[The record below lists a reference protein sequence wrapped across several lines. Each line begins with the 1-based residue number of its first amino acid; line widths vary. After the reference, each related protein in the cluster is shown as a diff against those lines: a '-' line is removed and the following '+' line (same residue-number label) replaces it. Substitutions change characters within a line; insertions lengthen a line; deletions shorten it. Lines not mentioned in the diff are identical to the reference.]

1 MKQVNIRIP
10 FRILTL
16 VMGLFLSL
24 GAYAQITVNGLV
36 QDATG
41 EPVIGATVRVVG
53 TQIGTATDFDGL
65 FTLEGVPQGAKL
77 LISSVGY
84 EDQEVTAAG
93 NVVVTLAEST
103 QMLENLVVIGYGVV
117 KKNDLTGSV
126 TALKPDAKN
135 KGVVV
140 SAQDMLGGKVAG
152 VSVTSNSGEPGGGAT
167 IRIRGGSSLN
177 ASNNPLVV
185 IDGIAMDN
193 NGVSGISNP
202 LSLVNPQ
209 DIESFNV
216 LKDASATAIYGSRG
230 SNGVIIITTKKGRR
244 GQTPQVSYNGSVTWS
259 MKKKTIDVMSGDEY
273 RDFVAKIFEGNTRA
287 GNVMGYAWRNAIDA
301 DGKAQRVDM
310 INTVNN
316 GKLTRYGVSDIALPA
331 GWSWV
336 EGEGNSGI
344 VNPLL
349 GDANTDWQNEIYRT
363 ALSHDHNLTVAGSVG
378 QILPYR
384 LSAGYTD
391 QQGILKTSDFKRY
404 TVALNLN
411 PSLFDDHLTL
421 NLNGKLAWTK
431 SRWADGGAVGNAVR
445 MDPTQPIYGNRDA
458 NGDGINDYAG
468 VGGYFEWLQVNNAD
482 PAWPYTKNT
491 NAPYNPVAMLD
502 NHDNSG
508 KTHSFIGSADID
520 YKIHGFEDL
529 RLHLTLGGDFTGGNG
544 HNISTNVSNTSNY
557 WGNTSWYTQS
567 KENLQLSTY
576 AQYYKDFN
584 DKHHFDIM
592 AGYEW
597 QHNWRKEYNES
608 WGTYPT
614 NSALVFTATDAENGA
629 LIVTPGQWI
638 PSARYNIDQSKAGA
652 IRAEGV
658 YRQNNGLGYRTENYL
673 VSFFGRMNYSYD
685 SRYLLTFTMR
695 YDGSSRFKK
704 HWALFPSAAFAWK
717 LNEEAALKDGPFS
730 DLKLRLGWGKTGQQ
744 EGIGDYNYFATY
756 VMSNGSMGAFYD
768 VSGDGSKARPNV
780 YNPELTWET
789 TTTTNVGLDWGV
801 MNQRLSGSID
811 WYYRKTTDLL
821 NWATFSAMTN
831 FRNAFYKNIGSLRNT
846 GIEFSLNWK
855 AISTTDLLWTIDYNL
870 TYNSNKITE
879 LISDDPDYIVTTGS
893 IGING
898 TAQAHAVGHPA
909 SSFYVYQQVYDQ
921 DGKPIESQVVD
932 RNADGVISDA
942 DKYFY
947 KSPAAPV
954 TMGLSSRLDWKN
966 WDFGFNLRASIGNYM
981 FNNVMQGYHNTSTA
995 SVFEEVSGFY
1005 LNNRPKASVDLGWK
1019 TYDNY
1024 AIFSDYWVQNASFL
1038 KCDNITLGYSF
1049 NGLLKHGSY
1058 NGIGGRIYGTVSNVF
1073 CITKYDGIDPEVFG
1087 GIGGDIFPR
1096 PISYILGLS
1105 LTF

>member
-16 VMGLFLSL
+16 MMGLFLSL
-24 GAYAQITVNGLV
+24 GAYAQITVNGV
-36 QDATG
+36 VKDATG
-41 EPVIGATVRVVG
+41 EPVIGATIRVVG
-53 TQIGTATDFDGL
+53 TQMGTATDFDGL

-77 LISSVGY
+77 QISSVGY
-84 EDQEVTAAG
+84 DTHEVTASSDM
-93 NVVVTLAEST
+93 VITLAEST

-152 VSVTSNSGEPGGGAT
+152 VSVTSNSGEPGGGAN

-177 ASNNPLVV
+177 ASNNPLIV

-193 NGVSGISNP
+193 NGVSGLSNP

-244 GQTPQVSYNGSVTWS
+244 GQRPAVSYNGNVTWS
-259 MKKKTIDVMSGDEY
+259 MKKKTIDVMNGDEY
-273 RDFVAKIFEGNTRA
+273 RDFVKKIFAGNTREE
-287 GNVMGYAWRNAIDA
+287 NA
-301 DGKAQRVDM
+301 
-310 INTVNN
+310 
-316 GKLTRYGVSDIALPA
+316 LL
-331 GWSWV
+331 
-336 EGEGNSGI
+336 
-344 VNPLL
+344 LL
-349 GDANTDWQNEIYRT
+349 GNANTNWQNEIYRT
-363 ALSHDHNLTVAGSVG
+363 ALSHDHNLTVSGSLG
-378 QILPYR
+378 EILPYR

-411 PSLFDDHLTL
+411 PSLFNDHLTI
-421 NLNGKLAWTK
+421 NLSGKMAWTK
-431 SRWADGGAVGNAVR
+431 SRWADTGAVGNAVR
-445 MDPTQPIYGNRDA
+445 MDPTQPVYA
-458 NGDGINDYAG
+458 SGDMYKG
-468 VGGYFEWLQVNNAD
+468 VGSYFEWLQVNLSD
-482 PAWPYTKNT
+482 PNWPYTKNT

-508 KTHSFIGSADID
+508 KAHSFIGTAEFD

-529 RLHLTLGGDFTGGNG
+529 RLHLTMGGDFTGGNG
-544 HNISTNVSNTSNY
+544 HNISANISNTSNY
-557 WGNTSWYTQS
+557 WGNTSYYTQS

-576 AQYYKDFN
+576 AQYYKDFSE
-584 DKHHFDIM
+584 KHHFDIM
-592 AGYEW
+592 LGYEW

-608 WGTYPT
+608 WGTYPM
-614 NSALVFTATDAENGA
+614 NSGLFFTESDAENGA
-629 LIVTPGQWI
+629 LVVTPGQWI
-638 PSARYNIDQSKAGA
+638 PSAHYNIGDSKAGA

-685 SRYLLTFTMR
+685 NRYLLTFTTR

-704 HWALFPSAAFAWK
+704 HWALFPSVALAWK
-717 LNEEAALKDGPFS
+717 INEEAALKDGPFS

-756 VMSNGSMGAFYD
+756 VMSNGSMGSYYD
-768 VSGDGSKARPNV
+768 VTGDGSKARPNV
-780 YNPELTWET
+780 YNPELKWET

-855 AISTTDLLWTIDYNL
+855 AISTNDLLWTIDYNL
-870 TYNSNKITE
+870 TYNSNKVLE
-879 LISDDPDYIVTTGS
+879 LIGDDPSYFVTTGG

-898 TAQAHAVGHPA
+898 SAQAHVAGYP
-909 SSFYVYQQVYDQ
+909 SNSFYVYQQVYGQ
-921 DGKPIESQVVD
+921 DGKPIENQVVD
-932 RNADGVISDA
+932 RNGDGVISDA
-942 DKYFY
+942 DKYLY
-947 KSPAAPV
+947 KSPWAPV
-954 TMGLSSRLDWKN
+954 IMGLASRLDWKN
-966 WDFGFNLRASIGNYM
+966 WDFGFSLRASIGNYM
-981 FNNVMQGYHNTSTA
+981 FNNVMQGYHNVSPA
-995 SVFEEVSGFY
+995 AVFEEVSGFY
-1005 LNNRPKASVDLGWK
+1005 LNNRPKALVDLGWQ
-1019 TYDNY
+1019 TYDNKS
-1024 AIFSDYWVQNASFL
+1024 IFSDYWVQNASFL

-1049 NGLLKHGSY
+1049 NNLFKHGSY
-1058 NGIGGRIYGTVSNVF
+1058 NGVGGRIYGTVSNVF
-1073 CITKYDGIDPEVFG
+1073 CITKYEGIDPEVFG

-1096 PISYILGLS
+1096 PISFIVGLN
-1105 LTF
+1105 LNF

>member
-10 FRILTL
+10 SRILAL

-24 GAYAQITVNGLV
+24 GAYAQITVNGIV
-36 QDATG
+36 KDATG

-53 TQIGTATDFDGL
+53 TQLGTATDFDGL
-65 FTLEGVPQGAKL
+65 FTLDGVPQGAKL

-84 EDQEVTAAG
+84 EDHEATAASDM
-93 NVVVTLAEST
+93 VITLAEST

-152 VSVTSNSGEPGGGAT
+152 VSVTSNGGEPGGGAS

-177 ASNNPLVV
+177 ASNNPLIV

-202 LSLVNPQ
+202 LSMVNPQ

-244 GQTPQVSYNGSVTWS
+244 GQAPQVSYNGSVTWS
-259 MKKKTIDVMSGDEY
+259 KKKKTIDVMSGDEY
-273 RDFVAKIFEGNTRA
+273 RDFVKEIFAGNTREQ
-287 GNVMGYAWRNAIDA
+287 NA
-301 DGKAQRVDM
+301 
-310 INTVNN
+310 
-316 GKLTRYGVSDIALPA
+316 LS
-331 GWSWV
+331 
-336 EGEGNSGI
+336 
-344 VNPLL
+344 LL
-349 GDANTDWQNEIYRT
+349 GNANTDWQSEIYRT
-363 ALSHDHNLTVAGSVG
+363 AFSHDHNLTVAGSVG
-378 QILPYR
+378 QYLPYR
-384 LSAGYTD
+384 ISVGYTD
-391 QQGILKTSDFKRY
+391 QQGILKTSDYKRY

-411 PSLFDDHLTL
+411 PSLFNDHLTI
-421 NLNGKLAWTK
+421 NLSGKLAWTK
-431 SRWADGGAVGNAVR
+431 SRWADTGAVGNAVR
-445 MDPTQPIYGNRDA
+445 MDPTQPIYSSDEKYN
-458 NGDGINDYAG
+458 G
-468 VGGYFEWLQVNNAD
+468 VGGYFEWLQPNGSD
-482 PAWPYTKNT
+482 SAWPYTKNT

-508 KTHSFIGSADID
+508 KTHSFIGTAEVD
-520 YKIHGFEDL
+520 YKIHSFEDL

-544 HNISTNVSNTSNY
+544 HNISANISNTSNY
-557 WGNTSWYTQS
+557 WGNNSWYTQS
-567 KENLQLSTY
+567 KENLQLSAY

-614 NSALVFTATDAENGA
+614 NSALFFTDADIENGA
-629 LIVTPGQWI
+629 LQVVPGMWI
-638 PSARYNIDQSKAGA
+638 PAANYNVGDSKAGA

-673 VSFFGRMNYSYD
+673 VSFFGRANYSYNN
-685 SRYLLTFTMR
+685 RYLLTFTMR

-704 HWALFPSAAFAWK
+704 HWALFPSAALAWK
-717 LNEEAALKDGPFS
+717 ISEEDFMKDGPFS

-756 VMSNGSMGAFYD
+756 VMSNGSMGSFYD
-768 VSGDGSKARPNV
+768 IADDGSKAKPNV
-780 YNPELTWET
+780 YNPELKWET
-789 TTTTNVGLDWGV
+789 TTTTNIGLDWGV
-801 MNQRLSGSID
+801 MNQRLTGSID

-831 FRNAFYKNIGSLRNT
+831 FKNAFYKNIGSLRNT

-855 AISTTDLLWTIDYNL
+855 AISTNDLLWTIDYNL

-879 LISDDPDYIVTTGS
+879 LISDDPDYFVTTGS

-898 TAQAHAVGHPA
+898 NAQAHVVGHP
-909 SSFYVYQQVYDQ
+909 SNSFYVYQQVYGQ
-921 DGKPIESQVVD
+921 DGKPIEGQVVD
-932 RNADGVISDA
+932 RNGDGVISDA
-942 DKYFY
+942 DKYLY
-947 KSPAAPV
+947 KSPWAPV
-954 TMGLSSRLDWKN
+954 TMGLASRLDWKN
-966 WDFGFNLRASIGNYM
+966 WDFGFSLRASIGNYL
-981 FNNVMQGYHNTSTA
+981 FNNVMQGYHNVSPA
-995 SVFEEVSGFY
+995 AVFEEVGAFY
-1005 LNNRPKASVDLGWK
+1005 LNNRPRKSVEMGWQ
-1019 TYDNY
+1019 TYNNH
-1024 AIFSDYWVQNASFL
+1024 ANFSDYWVQNASFL

-1049 NGLLKHGSY
+1049 SDLFKSGAYHGL
-1058 NGIGGRIYGTVSNVF
+1058 GGRVYGTVSNVF

-1096 PISYILGLS
+1096 PISFILGLS
-1105 LTF
+1105 LNF

>member
-24 GAYAQITVNGLV
+24 GAYAQITVS
-36 QDATG
+36 
-41 EPVIGATVRVVG
+41 
-53 TQIGTATDFDGL
+53 
-65 FTLEGVPQGAKL
+65 VPQGAKL
-77 LISSVGY
+77 QISSIGY
-84 EDQEVTAAG
+84 DTHEVTAASDL
-93 NVVVTLAEST
+93 VITLAEST

-152 VSVTSNSGEPGGGAT
+152 VSVTSNSGEPGGGAN

-177 ASNNPLVV
+177 ASNNPLIV

-193 NGVSGISNP
+193 NGVSGLSNP

-244 GQTPQVSYNGSVTWS
+244 GQRPTVSYNGSVTWS
-259 MKKKTIDVMSGDEY
+259 MKKKTIDVMNGDEY
-273 RDFVAKIFEGNTRA
+273 RSFVKKIFAGNTREE
-287 GNVMGYAWRNAIDA
+287 NA
-301 DGKAQRVDM
+301 
-310 INTVNN
+310 
-316 GKLTRYGVSDIALPA
+316 LS
-331 GWSWV
+331 
-336 EGEGNSGI
+336 
-344 VNPLL
+344 LL
-349 GDANTDWQNEIYRT
+349 GDANTNWQNEIYRT
-363 ALSHDHNLTVAGSVG
+363 ALSHDHNVTVAGSVG
-378 QILPYR
+378 DYLPYR

-411 PSLFDDHLTL
+411 PSFFQDHLTL
-421 NLNGKLAWTK
+421 NLSGKMAWTK
-431 SRWADGGAVGNAVR
+431 SRWADTGAVGNAVR
-445 MDPTQPIYGNRDA
+445 MDPTQPIYSRDPMY
-458 NGDGINDYAG
+458 DG
-468 VGGYFEWLQVNNAD
+468 VGGYFEWLQVNGSD
-482 PAWPYTKNT
+482 SAWPYTKNT

-508 KTHSFIGSADID
+508 KAHSFIGTAEID

-529 RLHLTLGGDFTGGNG
+529 RLHLTMGGDFTGGNG
-544 HNISTNVSNTSNY
+544 HNISANISNTSNY
-557 WGNTSWYTQS
+557 WGNNSYYTQS

-584 DKHHFDIM
+584 DMHHFDIM

-608 WGTYPT
+608 WGTYPM
-614 NSALVFTATDAENGA
+614 NSALTFTPTDAENGA
-629 LIVTPGQWI
+629 LVVTPGQWI
-638 PSARYNIDQSKAGA
+638 PSAHYNIGDSKAGA

-673 VSFFGRMNYSYD
+673 VSFFGRMNYSYAN
-685 SRYLLTFTMR
+685 RYLLTFTTR

-717 LNEEAALKDGPFS
+717 INEEAFMKDGAFS

-756 VMSNGSMGAFYD
+756 VMSNGSAGSFYD

-780 YNPELTWET
+780 YNPELKWET
-789 TTTTNVGLDWGV
+789 TTTTNIGLDWGI

-855 AISTTDLLWTIDYNL
+855 AISTNDLLWTIDYNL
-870 TYNSNKITE
+870 TYNSNKVLE
-879 LISDDPDYIVTTGS
+879 LISDDPSYFVTTGG

-898 TAQAHAVGHPA
+898 SAQAHVAGHP
-909 SSFYVYQQVYDQ
+909 SNSFYVYQQVYGE
-921 DGKPIESQVVD
+921 DGKPIENLVVD
-932 RNADGVISDA
+932 RNGDGVISDA
-942 DKYFY
+942 DKYLY
-947 KSPAAPV
+947 KSPWAPV
-954 TMGLSSRLDWKN
+954 TMGLASRLDWKN
-966 WDFGFNLRASIGNYM
+966 WDFGFSLRASIGNYM
-981 FNNVMQGYHNTSTA
+981 FNNVMQGYHNVSPA
-995 SVFEEVSGFY
+995 AVFEEVSGFY
-1005 LNNRPKASVDLGWK
+1005 LNNRPKALVDLGWQ
-1019 TYDNY
+1019 TYDNKS
-1024 AIFSDYWVQNASFL
+1024 IFSDFWVQNASFL

-1049 NGLLKHGSY
+1049 NNLLKHGNY
-1058 NGIGGRIYGTVSNVF
+1058 NGVGGRIYGTVSNVF
-1073 CITKYDGIDPEVFG
+1073 CITKYEGIDPEVFG

-1096 PISYILGLS
+1096 PISFILGLT
-1105 LTF
+1105 LNF

>member
-24 GAYAQITVNGLV
+24 GAYAQITVNGIV
-36 QDATG
+36 KDATG
-41 EPVIGATVRVVG
+41 EPVIGASVRVVG
-53 TQIGTATDFDGL
+53 TQQGTVTDFDGL

-77 LISSVGY
+77 QISSIGY
-84 EDQEVTAAG
+84 DTQEVTAASDM
-93 NVVVTLAEST
+93 VVTLAEST

-117 KKNDLTGSV
+117 KKTDLTGSV

-140 SAQDMLGGKVAG
+140 SAQDMLGGKIAG
-152 VSVTSNSGEPGGGAT
+152 VNVTSNSGEPGGGAT
-167 IRIRGGSSLN
+167 IRIRGGSSLT
-177 ASNNPLVV
+177 ASNNPLIV

-244 GQTPQVSYNGSVTWS
+244 GQRPSVSYNGNVTWS
-259 MKKKTIDVMSGDEY
+259 MKKKTIDVMDGDQFRE
-273 RDFVAKIFEGNTRA
+273 FAAKIFEGNTR
-287 GNVMGYAWRNAIDA
+287 GDNVLGYAWRDAYDA
-301 DGKAQRVDM
+301 DGKLTPVRLRNSV
-310 INTVNN
+310 VN
-316 GKLTRYGVSDIALPA
+316 GKVVRVAPGDVVLPDGYTWAEGDNHSGVVD
-331 GWSWV
+331 
-336 EGEGNSGI
+336 
-344 VNPLL
+344 PLL

-363 ALSHDHNLTVAGSVG
+363 AFSHDHNLTVAGSVG

-384 LSAGYTD
+384 VSLGFTD

-411 PSLFDDHLTL
+411 PSLLDDHLTL

-431 SRWADGGAVGNAVR
+431 STWADAGAVGNAVR
-445 MDPTQPIYGNRDA
+445 MDPTQPVRS
-458 NGDGINDYAG
+458 NDPKYDG
-468 VGGYFEWLQVNNAD
+468 VGGYFEWLQINNAD

-502 NHDNSG
+502 NHDNTG

-529 RLHLTLGGDFTGGNG
+529 RLHLTLGGDFTGGHG
-544 HNISTNVSNTSNY
+544 HNISTCYSNTANY
-557 WGNTSWYTQS
+557 WGSTSYYTQS

-584 DKHHFDIM
+584 EKHHFDIM

-597 QHNWRKEYNES
+597 SHYWRKEFNES
-608 WGTYPT
+608 WGTYPM
-614 NSALVFTATDAENGA
+614 NSALFFTQTDADNGA
-629 LIVTPGQWI
+629 LVVEPGRWI
-638 PSARYNIDQSKAGA
+638 PGATYKVGDSMAGA
-652 IRAEGV
+652 IRATGV

-673 VSFFGRMNYSYD
+673 ISFFGRMNYSYAN
-685 SRYLLTFTMR
+685 RYLFTFTMR
-695 YDGSSRFKK
+695 EDGSSRFRK
-704 HWALFPSAAFAWK
+704 HWAMFPSAAFAWK
-717 LNEEAALKDGPFS
+717 ISEEAFMKDGAFS

-744 EGIGDYNYFATY
+744 DGIGDYNYFATY
-756 VMSNGSMGAFYD
+756 VMSNGSQGSYYD
-768 VSGDGSKARPNV
+768 IAGNGSKARPSV
-780 YNPELTWET
+780 YNRDLTWET
-789 TTTTNVGLDWGV
+789 TTTTNIGLDWGV
-801 MNQRLSGSID
+801 MNQRLSGTID

-821 NWATFSAMTN
+821 NWAPLPAMTN
-831 FRNAFYKNIGSLRNT
+831 FRNAYYQNIGSMRNT
-846 GIEFSLNWK
+846 GIEFAINWK
-855 AISTTDLLWTIDYNL
+855 AISTNDLLWNIDYNL

-879 LISDDPDYIVTTGS
+879 LINDDPTNIVPTGS
-893 IGING
+893 IGVNG
-898 TAQAHAVGHPA
+898 NAAAHAVGHPMNT
-909 SSFYVYQQVYDQ
+909 FYVYQQVYDQ
-921 DGKPIESQVVD
+921 NGKAIEGQVVD
-932 RNADGVISDA
+932 RNGDGVISDA

-947 KSPAAPV
+947 KSASAPV

-966 WDFGFNLRASIGNYM
+966 WDFGFSLRASIGNYL
-981 FNNVMQGYHNTSTA
+981 FNNVMQGYHNVSGA

-1005 LNNRPKASVDLGWK
+1005 LNNRPVASAEMGWQ
-1019 TYDNY
+1019 TYNNH

-1049 NGLLKHGSY
+1049 NNLFKGGSY
-1058 NGIGGRIYGTVSNVF
+1058 NGIGGRVYATASNVF

-1096 PISYILGLS
+1096 PISFILGLS
-1105 LTF
+1105 LNF

>member
-10 FRILTL
+10 IRILTL

-24 GAYAQITVNGLV
+24 GAYAQITVNGV
-36 QDATG
+36 VKDASG
-41 EPVIGATVRVVG
+41 EPVIGASVRVVG
-53 TQIGTATDFDGL
+53 TQQGTVTDFDGL
-65 FTLEGVPQGAKL
+65 FTLEGVPHGAKL
-77 LISSVGY
+77 QFSSIGY
-84 EDQEVTAAG
+84 DTQEMTAASDM
-93 NVVVTLAEST
+93 VVTMAEST

-193 NGVSGISNP
+193 NGVSGLSNP

-244 GQTPQVSYNGSVTWS
+244 GQSPSVSYNGNVTWS
-259 MKKKTIDVMSGDEY
+259 MKKKTIDVMDGDEY
-273 RDFVAKIFEGNTRA
+273 RSFVKKIFAGNTREE
-287 GNVMGYAWRNAIDA
+287 NALA
-301 DGKAQRVDM
+301 
-310 INTVNN
+310 
-316 GKLTRYGVSDIALPA
+316 
-331 GWSWV
+331 
-336 EGEGNSGI
+336 
-344 VNPLL
+344 LL
-349 GDANTDWQNEIYRT
+349 GNANTDWQNEIYRT
-363 ALSHDHNLTVAGSVG
+363 ALSHDHNITVAGSVG
-378 QILPYR
+378 TYLPYR

-391 QQGILKTSDFKRY
+391 QEGILKTSDFKRY

-411 PSLFDDHLTL
+411 PSFFQDHLTL
-421 NLNGKLAWTK
+421 NLSGKMAWTK
-431 SRWADGGAVGNAVR
+431 SRWADTGAVGNAVR
-445 MDPTQPIYGNRDA
+445 MDPTQPVYSSDSK
-458 NGDGINDYAG
+458 YAG
-468 VGGYFEWLQVNNAD
+468 VGGYFEWMQVNLSD

-508 KTHSFIGSADID
+508 KAHSFIGTAEID

-529 RLHLTLGGDFTGGNG
+529 RLHLTMGGDFTGGNG
-544 HNISTNVSNTSNY
+544 HNISANISNTSNY
-557 WGNTSWYTQS
+557 WGNTSYYTQS

-614 NSALVFTATDAENGA
+614 NSALVFSASDAENGA

-673 VSFFGRMNYSYD
+673 VSFFGRMNYGYD
-685 SRYLLTFTMR
+685 NRYLLTFTMR

-756 VMSNGSMGAFYD
+756 VMSNGSMGSFYD
-768 VSGDGSKARPNV
+768 LLGDGSKAKPNV
-780 YNPELTWET
+780 YNPELKWET
-789 TTTTNVGLDWGV
+789 TTTTNIGLDWGV

-855 AISTTDLLWTIDYNL
+855 AISTNDLLWTIDYNL
-870 TYNSNKITE
+870 TYNSNKVLE
-879 LISDDPDYIVTTGS
+879 LISDDPSYFVTTGG

-898 TAQAHAVGHPA
+898 SAQAHVAGYP
-909 SSFYVYQQVYDQ
+909 SNSFYVYQQVYDQ
-921 DGKPIESQVVD
+921 NGKPIENQVVD
-932 RNADGVISDA
+932 RNGDGVISDA
-942 DKYFY
+942 DKYLY
-947 KSPAAPV
+947 KSPWAPV
-954 TMGLSSRLDWKN
+954 TMGLASRLDWKN
-966 WDFGFNLRASIGNYM
+966 WDFGFSLRASIGNYM
-981 FNNVMQGYHNTSTA
+981 FNNVMQGYHNVSPA
-995 SVFEEVSGFY
+995 AVFEEVSGFY
-1005 LNNRPKASVDLGWK
+1005 LNNRPKALVDLGWQ
-1019 TYDNY
+1019 TYDNKS
-1024 AIFSDYWVQNASFL
+1024 IFSDYWVQNASFL

-1049 NGLLKHGSY
+1049 NSLFKHGSY
-1058 NGIGGRIYGTVSNVF
+1058 HGVGGRIYGTVSNVF

-1096 PISYILGLS
+1096 PISFILGLN
-1105 LTF
+1105 LNF

>member
-24 GAYAQITVNGLV
+24 GAYAQITVNGIV
-36 QDATG
+36 KDATG
-41 EPVIGATVRVVG
+41 EPVIGASVRVVG
-53 TQIGTATDFDGL
+53 TQQGTVTDFDGL
-65 FTLEGVPQGAKL
+65 FTLDGVPQGAKL
-77 LISSVGY
+77 LITSIGY
-84 EDQEVTAAG
+84 EDHEVTAASDM
-93 NVVVTLAEST
+93 VVTLAEST

-126 TALKPDAKN
+126 AALKPDSKN

-140 SAQDMLGGKVAG
+140 SAQDMLGGKIAG
-152 VSVTSNSGEPGGGAT
+152 VSVTSNGGEPGGGAN

-177 ASNNPLVV
+177 ASNNPLIV

-193 NGVSGISNP
+193 NGVSGLSNP

-244 GQTPQVSYNGSVTWS
+244 GQSPSVAYNGSVTWS
-259 MKKKTIDVMSGDEY
+259 MKKKTIDVMNGDEY
-273 RDFVAKIFEGNTRA
+273 RDFVKKIFAGNTREE
-287 GNVMGYAWRNAIDA
+287 NA
-301 DGKAQRVDM
+301 
-310 INTVNN
+310 
-316 GKLTRYGVSDIALPA
+316 LS
-331 GWSWV
+331 
-336 EGEGNSGI
+336 
-344 VNPLL
+344 LL
-349 GDANTDWQNEIYRT
+349 GNANTDWQNEIYRT
-363 ALSHDHNLTVAGSVG
+363 AFSHDHNLTVSGSLG
-378 QILPYR
+378 QFLPYR
-384 LSAGYTD
+384 VSAGYTD
-391 QQGILKTSDFKRY
+391 QEGILKTSDFKRY

-411 PSLFDDHLTL
+411 PSFFEDHLTL
-421 NLNGKLAWTK
+421 NLSGKLAWTK
-431 SRWADGGAVGNAVR
+431 SRWADTGAVGNAVR
-445 MDPTQPIYGNRDA
+445 MDPTQPIRS
-458 NGDGINDYAG
+458 NDPMYAG
-468 VGGYFEWLQVNNAD
+468 VGGYFEWLQVNGSD

-508 KTHSFIGSADID
+508 KAHSFIGTAEFD

-529 RLHLTLGGDFTGGNG
+529 RLHLTMGGDFTGGNG
-544 HNISTNVSNTSNY
+544 HNISANISNTSNY
-557 WGNTSWYTQS
+557 WGNTSYYTQS

-584 DKHHFDIM
+584 DMHHFDIM

-608 WGTYPT
+608 WGTYPS
-614 NSALVFTATDAENGA
+614 NSGLFFTPADAENGA
-629 LIVTPGQWI
+629 LKVVPGIWI
-638 PSARYNIDQSKAGA
+638 PAATYNVGDSKAGA

-673 VSFFGRMNYSYD
+673 VSFFGRMNYSYAN
-685 SRYLLTFTMR
+685 RYLLTFTMR

-704 HWALFPSAAFAWK
+704 HWALFPSAALAWK
-717 LNEEAALKDGPFS
+717 INEEDFMKDGPFS

-756 VMSNGSMGAFYD
+756 VMSNGSMGSFYD

-789 TTTTNVGLDWGV
+789 TTTTNIGLDWGV

-846 GIEFSLNWK
+846 GIEMSLNWK

-870 TYNSNKITE
+870 TYNSNKVLE
-879 LISDDPDYIVTTGS
+879 LISDDPDYFVTTGS

-898 TAQAHAVGHPA
+898 SAQAHVAGYP
-909 SSFYVYQQVYDQ
+909 SNSFYVYQQVYDQ
-921 DGKPIESQVVD
+921 AGKPIEGQVVD
-932 RNADGVISDA
+932 RNGDGVISDA
-942 DKYFY
+942 DKYLY
-947 KSPAAPV
+947 KSPWAPV
-954 TMGLSSRLDWKN
+954 TMGLGSRLDWKN
-966 WDFGFNLRASIGNYM
+966 WDFGFNLRASIGNYL
-981 FNNVMQGYHNTSTA
+981 FNNVMQGYHNVSPA
-995 SVFEEVSGFY
+995 AVFEEVSGFY
-1005 LNNRPKASVDLGWK
+1005 LNNRPKASVEMGWQ
-1019 TYDNY
+1019 TYNNH

-1049 NGLLKHGSY
+1049 NNLFKHGSY
-1058 NGIGGRIYGTVSNVF
+1058 HGVGGRIYGTVSNVF

-1096 PISYILGLS
+1096 PISFIVGLS
-1105 LTF
+1105 LNF

>member
-10 FRILTL
+10 IRILTL

-24 GAYAQITVNGLV
+24 GAYAQITVNGIV
-36 QDATG
+36 KDATG
-41 EPVIGATVRVVG
+41 EPVIGASVRVVG
-53 TQIGTATDFDGL
+53 TQQGTVTDFDGL
-65 FTLEGVPQGAKL
+65 FTLEGVAQGSKL

-84 EDQEVTAAG
+84 EDHEVTAASDL
-93 NVVVTLAEST
+93 VITMAEST

-126 TALKPDAKN
+126 AALKPDAKN

-140 SAQDMLGGKVAG
+140 SAQDMLGGKIAG
-152 VSVTSNSGEPGGGAT
+152 VSVTSGDGSPGGGAT

-177 ASNNPLVV
+177 ASNNPLIV

-193 NGVSGISNP
+193 NGVSGLSNP

-244 GQTPQVSYNGSVTWS
+244 GQSPQVAYNGSVTWS
-259 MKKKTIDVMSGDEY
+259 MKKKTIDVMDGDEY
-273 RDFVAKIFEGNTRA
+273 RAFVKDIFAGDSREKRA
-287 GNVMGYAWRNAIDA
+287 
-301 DGKAQRVDM
+301 
-310 INTVNN
+310 
-316 GKLTRYGVSDIALPA
+316 LS
-331 GWSWV
+331 
-336 EGEGNSGI
+336 
-344 VNPLL
+344 LL

-363 ALSHDHNLTVAGSVG
+363 ALSHDHNVTLAGSVSD
-378 QILPYR
+378 ILPYR
-384 LSAGYTD
+384 LSVGYTD

-411 PSLFDDHLTL
+411 PSLLNDHLTL
-421 NLNGKLAWTK
+421 NLSGKLAWTK
-431 SRWADGGAVGNAVR
+431 SRWADTGAVGNAVR
-445 MDPTQPIYGNRDA
+445 MDPTQPIYGYRDE
-458 NGDGINDYAG
+458 NGDGINDYAS
-468 VGGYFEWLQVNNAD
+468 VGGYFEWMQANKAD
-482 PAWPYTKNT
+482 PAWPYTKNS

-508 KTHSFIGSADID
+508 KARSFIGTAEVD

-529 RLHLTLGGDFTGGNG
+529 RLHLTLGGDFTGGHG
-544 HNISTNVSNTSNY
+544 HNISANISNTSNY
-557 WGNTSWYTQS
+557 YGNNSFYKQS

-576 AQYYKDFN
+576 AQYFKDFN

-614 NSALVFTATDAENGA
+614 SSSLFFTADDAKNDGA
-629 LIVTPGQWI
+629 LSGVPGQWI
-638 PSARYNIDQSKAGA
+638 PSYNYAIGDSKAGA
-652 IRAEGV
+652 IYGNGI
-658 YRQNNGLGYRTENYL
+658 YRQNNGMGYRTENYL
-673 VSFFGRMNYSYD
+673 VSFFGRTNYTYAN
-685 SRYLLTFTMR
+685 RYLMTFTLR

-704 HWALFPSAAFAWK
+704 HWALFPSAALAWK
-717 LNEEAALKDGPFS
+717 INEEDFMKGGPFS

-744 EGIGDYNYFATY
+744 EGIGDYNYFNNY
-756 VMSNGSMGAFYD
+756 VISNGSVGSFYD
-768 VSGDGSKARPNV
+768 LLGDGSKAKPNV
-780 YNPELTWET
+780 YNPELKWET
-789 TTTTNVGLDWGV
+789 TTTTNIGIDWGI

-846 GIEFSLNWK
+846 GIEFALNWK
-855 AISTTDLLWTIDYNL
+855 AISTNDLLWTIDYNL

-879 LISDDPDYIVTTGS
+879 LINDDPDYIVKTGS

-898 TAQAHAVGHPA
+898 TAQAHAVGYPA

-932 RNADGVISDA
+932 RNGDGVISDA
-942 DKYFY
+942 DKYLY
-947 KSPAAPV
+947 KSPWAPV
-954 TMGLSSRLDWKN
+954 TMGLGSRLDWKN

-981 FNNVMQGYHNTSTA
+981 FNNVMQGYHNTSNA

-1019 TYDNY
+1019 TYDNF

-1049 NGLLKHGSY
+1049 NNLLKHGSY
-1058 NGIGGRIYGTVSNVF
+1058 HGVGGRIYGTVSNVF

-1105 LTF
+1105 LSF

>member
-10 FRILTL
+10 IRILTL

-24 GAYAQITVNGLV
+24 GAYAQITVNGIV
-36 QDATG
+36 KDATG
-41 EPVIGATVRVVG
+41 EPVIGASVRVVG
-53 TQIGTATDFDGL
+53 TQQGTVTDFDGL

-77 LISSVGY
+77 LITSIGY
-84 EDQEVTAAG
+84 DDHEVTAG
-93 NVVVTLAEST
+93 TDLVITLAEST

-126 TALKPDAKN
+126 AALKPDAKN

-167 IRIRGGSSLN
+167 IRVRGGSSLN
-177 ASNNPLVV
+177 ASNNPLIV

-193 NGVSGISNP
+193 NGVSGLSNP

-244 GQTPQVSYNGSVTWS
+244 GQRPSVSYNGSVTWS
-259 MKKKTIDVMSGDEY
+259 KKKKTIDVMSGDEY
-273 RDFVAKIFEGNTRA
+273 RDFVKKIFAGNTREE
-287 GNVMGYAWRNAIDA
+287 NA
-301 DGKAQRVDM
+301 
-310 INTVNN
+310 
-316 GKLTRYGVSDIALPA
+316 LS
-331 GWSWV
+331 
-336 EGEGNSGI
+336 
-344 VNPLL
+344 LL
-349 GDANTDWQNEIYRT
+349 GTANTDWQEEIYRT
-363 ALSHDHNLTVAGSVG
+363 AFSHDHNLTVAGSVG
-378 QILPYR
+378 QYLPYR
-384 LSAGYTD
+384 VSAGYTD
-391 QQGILKTSDFKRY
+391 QEGILKTSDFKRY

-411 PSLFDDHLTL
+411 PSLFDDHLTF

-431 SRWADGGAVGNAVR
+431 SRWADTGAVGNAVR
-445 MDPTQPIYGNRDA
+445 MDPTQPVYSRDPMY
-458 NGDGINDYAG
+458 DG
-468 VGGYFEWLQVNNAD
+468 VGGYFEWMQVNNAD

-491 NAPYNPVAMLD
+491 NAPYNPVAMLN

-520 YKIHGFEDL
+520 YKVHGFEDL

-544 HNISTNVSNTSNY
+544 HNISANISNTSNY
-557 WGNTSWYTQS
+557 WGNNSYYTQS

-592 AGYEW
+592 LGYEW

-608 WGTYPT
+608 WGTYPST
-614 NSALVFTATDAENGA
+614 SGLVFTEIDAENGA
-629 LIVTPGQWI
+629 LVVTPGQWI
-638 PSARYNIDQSKAGA
+638 PSAHYNIGDSKAGA

-685 SRYLLTFTMR
+685 NRYLLTFTTR

-704 HWALFPSAAFAWK
+704 HWALFPSVALAWK

-756 VMSNGSMGAFYD
+756 VMSNGSMGSYYD
-768 VSGDGSKARPNV
+768 VAGDGSKAKPNV
-780 YNPELTWET
+780 YNPELKWET
-789 TTTTNVGLDWGV
+789 TTTTNIGLDWGI

-846 GIEFSLNWK
+846 GIEFALNWK
-855 AISTTDLLWTIDYNL
+855 AISTNDLLWTIDYNL
-870 TYNSNKITE
+870 TYNSNKVLE
-879 LISDDPDYIVTTGS
+879 LISDDPSYFVTTGG

-898 TAQAHAVGHPA
+898 SAQAHVAGYP
-909 SSFYVYQQVYDQ
+909 SNSFYVYQQVYDKA
-921 DGKPIESQVVD
+921 GKPIEGQVVD
-932 RNADGVISDA
+932 RNGDGVISDA
-942 DKYFY
+942 DKYLY
-947 KSPAAPV
+947 KSPWAPV
-954 TMGLSSRLDWKN
+954 TMGLASRLDWKN
-966 WDFGFNLRASIGNYM
+966 WDFGFSLRASIGNYM
-981 FNNVMQGYHNTSTA
+981 FNNVMQGYHNVSPA
-995 SVFEEVSGFY
+995 AVFEEVSGFY
-1005 LNNRPKASVDLGWK
+1005 LNNRPKASVEMGWQ
-1019 TYDNY
+1019 TYNNH

-1049 NGLLKHGSY
+1049 NNLFKHGSY
-1058 NGIGGRIYGTVSNVF
+1058 HGVGGRIYGSVSNVF

-1096 PISYILGLS
+1096 PISFIAGLT
-1105 LTF
+1105 LNF

>member
-10 FRILTL
+10 IRILTL

-24 GAYAQITVNGLV
+24 GAYAQITVNGV
-36 QDATG
+36 VKDATG

-53 TQIGTATDFDGL
+53 TQMGTATDFDGL
-65 FTLEGVPQGAKL
+65 FTLDGVPQGAKL

-84 EDQEVTAAG
+84 EDHEVTASSDM
-93 NVVVTLAEST
+93 VITLAEST

-193 NGVSGISNP
+193 NGISGVANP

-244 GQTPQVSYNGSVTWS
+244 GQRPSVSYNGSVTWS
-259 MKKKTIDVMSGDEY
+259 MKKKTIDVMNGDEY
-273 RDFVAKIFEGNTRA
+273 RSFVKKIFAGNTREE
-287 GNVMGYAWRNAIDA
+287 NA
-301 DGKAQRVDM
+301 
-310 INTVNN
+310 
-316 GKLTRYGVSDIALPA
+316 LS
-331 GWSWV
+331 
-336 EGEGNSGI
+336 
-344 VNPLL
+344 LL
-349 GDANTDWQNEIYRT
+349 GNANTDWQEEIYRT
-363 ALSHDHNLTVAGSVG
+363 ALSHDHNLTVAGSLG
-378 QILPYR
+378 DYLPYR
-384 LSAGYTD
+384 VSAGFTD

-411 PSLFDDHLTL
+411 PSFFQDHLTL

-431 SRWADGGAVGNAVR
+431 SRFADTGAVGNAVR
-445 MDPTQPIYGNRDA
+445 MDPTQPITSSDSKYV
-458 NGDGINDYAG
+458 G
-468 VGGYFEWLQVNNAD
+468 VGGYFEWMQVNNAD
-482 PAWPYTKNT
+482 PAWPWTKNT

-529 RLHLTLGGDFTGGNG
+529 RLHLTMGGDFSGGNG
-544 HNISTNVSNTSNY
+544 HNISANISNTSNY
-557 WGNTSWYTQS
+557 WGNTSYYTQT

-592 AGYEW
+592 LGYEW

-614 NSALVFTATDAENGA
+614 NSGLFFTPTDAENGA

-638 PSARYNIDQSKAGA
+638 PSARYNIDDSKAGA

-673 VSFFGRMNYSYD
+673 VSFFGRANYSYD
-685 SRYLLTFTMR
+685 NRYLLTFTMR

-768 VSGDGSKARPNV
+768 ITGDGSKARPNV
-780 YNPELTWET
+780 YNPELKWET
-789 TTTTNVGLDWGV
+789 TTTTNIGLDWGV

-846 GIEFSLNWK
+846 GIEMSINWK
-855 AISTTDLLWTIDYNL
+855 AISTTDLLWTLDYNL
-870 TYNSNKITE
+870 TYNSNKILE
-879 LISDDPDYIVTTGS
+879 LISDDPDYFVTTGG

-898 TAQAHAVGHPA
+898 SAQAHVAGYP
-909 SSFYVYQQVYDQ
+909 SNSFYVYQQVYDQ
-921 DGKPIESQVVD
+921 NGKPIENQVVD
-932 RNADGVISDA
+932 RNGDGVISDA
-942 DKYFY
+942 DKYLY
-947 KSPAAPV
+947 KSPWAPV
-954 TMGLSSRLDWKN
+954 TMGLASRLDWKN
-966 WDFGFNLRASIGNYM
+966 WDFGFSLRASIGNYM
-981 FNNVMQGYHNTSTA
+981 FNNVMQGYHNVSPA
-995 SVFEEVSGFY
+995 AVFEEVSGFY
-1005 LNNRPKASVDLGWK
+1005 LNNRPKALVDLGWQ
-1019 TYDNY
+1019 TYDNKS
-1024 AIFSDYWVQNASFL
+1024 IFTDYWVQNASFL

-1049 NGLLKHGSY
+1049 NNLLKHGNY
-1058 NGIGGRIYGTVSNVF
+1058 NGVGGRIYGTVSNVF

-1096 PISYILGLS
+1096 PISFILGLN
-1105 LTF
+1105 LNF

>member
-10 FRILTL
+10 SRILTL

-24 GAYAQITVNGLV
+24 GAYAQITVNGIV
-36 QDATG
+36 KDATG

-53 TQIGTATDFDGL
+53 TQLGTATDFDGL

-84 EDQEVTAAG
+84 EDHEATAASEM
-93 NVVVTLAEST
+93 VITLAEST

-193 NGVSGISNP
+193 NGVSGLSNP

-244 GQTPQVSYNGSVTWS
+244 GQSPSVSYNGSVTWS
-259 MKKKTIDVMSGDEY
+259 MKKKTIDVMDGDEY
-273 RDFVAKIFEGNTRA
+273 RAFVKKIFAGSTREE
-287 GNVMGYAWRNAIDA
+287 NA
-301 DGKAQRVDM
+301 
-310 INTVNN
+310 
-316 GKLTRYGVSDIALPA
+316 LS
-331 GWSWV
+331 
-336 EGEGNSGI
+336 
-344 VNPLL
+344 LL
-349 GDANTDWQNEIYRT
+349 GNANTDWQNEIYRT
-363 ALSHDHNLTVAGSVG
+363 ALSHDHNLTVAGSLG
-378 QILPYR
+378 TLLPYR
-384 LSAGYTD
+384 LSLGYTD
-391 QQGILKTSDFKRY
+391 QEGILKTSDFKRY

-411 PSLFDDHLTL
+411 PSFFEDHLTM

-431 SRWADGGAVGNAVR
+431 SRWADTGAVGNAVR
-445 MDPTQPIYGNRDA
+445 MDPTQPIYS
-458 NGDGINDYAG
+458 NDPMYAG
-468 VGGYFEWLQVNNAD
+468 VGGYFEWMQPNGAD

-502 NHDNSG
+502 NHDNTG

-544 HNISTNVSNTSNY
+544 HNISANISNTSNY
-557 WGNTSWYTQS
+557 WGNTSYYTQS

-614 NSALVFTATDAENGA
+614 NSGLFFTEADAENGA
-629 LIVTPGQWI
+629 LIVTPGEWI
-638 PSARYNIDQSKAGA
+638 PAARYNIGDSKAGA

-673 VSFFGRMNYSYD
+673 VSFFGRMNYSYAN
-685 SRYLLTFTMR
+685 RYLLTFTTR

-704 HWALFPSAAFAWK
+704 HWALFPSAALAWK
-717 LNEEAALKDGPFS
+717 ISEEDFMKDGAFS

-756 VMSNGSMGAFYD
+756 VMSNGSMGSYYD
-768 VSGDGSKARPNV
+768 VSGDGSKAKPNV
-780 YNPELTWET
+780 YNPELKWET
-789 TTTTNVGLDWGV
+789 TTTTNIGLDWGI

-879 LISDDPDYIVTTGS
+879 LISDDPDYFVTTGS

-898 TAQAHAVGHPA
+898 TAQAHVVGHP
-909 SSFYVYQQVYDQ
+909 SNSFYVYQQVYDQ
-921 DGKPIESQVVD
+921 AGNPIEGQVVD

-942 DKYFY
+942 DKYLY
-947 KSPAAPV
+947 KSPWAPV
-954 TMGLSSRLDWKN
+954 TMGLASRLDWKN
-966 WDFGFNLRASIGNYM
+966 WDFGFSLRASIGNYL
-981 FNNVMQGYHNTSTA
+981 FNNVMQGYHNVSPA
-995 SVFEEVSGFY
+995 AVFEEVGAFY
-1005 LNNRPKASVDLGWK
+1005 LNNRPKASAEMGWQ
-1019 TYDNY
+1019 TYNNH

-1049 NGLLKHGSY
+1049 AGLFKHGNY
-1058 NGIGGRIYGTVSNVF
+1058 NGVGGRIYGTVSNVF
-1073 CITKYDGIDPEVFG
+1073 CITKYDGLDPEVFG

-1096 PISYILGLS
+1096 PISFIVGLN
-1105 LTF
+1105 LNF

>member
-16 VMGLFLSL
+16 MMGLFLSL
-24 GAYAQITVNGLV
+24 GAYAQITVNGV
-36 QDATG
+36 VKDATG
-41 EPVIGATVRVVG
+41 EPVIGATIRVVG
-53 TQIGTATDFDGL
+53 TQMGTATDFDGL

-77 LISSVGY
+77 QISSVGY
-84 EDQEVTAAG
+84 DTHEVTASSDM
-93 NVVVTLAEST
+93 VITLAEST

-152 VSVTSNSGEPGGGAT
+152 VSVTSNSGEPGGGAN

-177 ASNNPLVV
+177 ASNNPLIV

-193 NGVSGISNP
+193 NGVSGLSNP

-244 GQTPQVSYNGSVTWS
+244 GQRPAVSYNGNVTWS
-259 MKKKTIDVMSGDEY
+259 MKKKTIDVMNGDEY
-273 RDFVAKIFEGNTRA
+273 RDFVKKIFAGNTREE
-287 GNVMGYAWRNAIDA
+287 NA
-301 DGKAQRVDM
+301 
-310 INTVNN
+310 
-316 GKLTRYGVSDIALPA
+316 LL
-331 GWSWV
+331 
-336 EGEGNSGI
+336 
-344 VNPLL
+344 LL
-349 GDANTDWQNEIYRT
+349 GNANTNWQNEIYRT
-363 ALSHDHNLTVAGSVG
+363 ALSHDHNLTVSGSIG
-378 QILPYR
+378 EILPYR

-411 PSLFDDHLTL
+411 PSLFNDHLTI
-421 NLNGKLAWTK
+421 NLSGKMAWTK
-431 SRWADGGAVGNAVR
+431 SRWADTGAVGNAVR
-445 MDPTQPIYGNRDA
+445 MDPTQPVYA
-458 NGDGINDYAG
+458 SGDMYKG
-468 VGGYFEWLQVNNAD
+468 VGSYFEWLQVNLSD
-482 PAWPYTKNT
+482 PNWPYTKNT

-508 KTHSFIGSADID
+508 KAHSFIGTAEFD
-520 YKIHGFEDL
+520 YNIHGFEDL
-529 RLHLTLGGDFTGGNG
+529 RLHLTMGGDFTGGNG
-544 HNISTNVSNTSNY
+544 HNISANISNTSNY
-557 WGNTSWYTQS
+557 WGNTSYYTQS

-576 AQYYKDFN
+576 AQYYKDFSE
-584 DKHHFDIM
+584 KHHFDIM
-592 AGYEW
+592 LGYEW

-608 WGTYPT
+608 WGTYPM
-614 NSALVFTATDAENGA
+614 NSGLFFTESDAENGA
-629 LIVTPGQWI
+629 LVVTPGQWI
-638 PSARYNIDQSKAGA
+638 PSAHYNIGDSKAGA

-685 SRYLLTFTMR
+685 NRYLLTFTTR

-704 HWALFPSAAFAWK
+704 HWALFPSVALAWK
-717 LNEEAALKDGPFS
+717 INEEAALKDGPFS

-756 VMSNGSMGAFYD
+756 VMSNGSMGSYYD
-768 VSGDGSKARPNV
+768 VTGDGSKARPNV
-780 YNPELTWET
+780 YNPELKWET

-855 AISTTDLLWTIDYNL
+855 AISTNDLLWTIDYNL
-870 TYNSNKITE
+870 TYNSNKVLE
-879 LISDDPDYIVTTGS
+879 LIGDDPSYFVTTGG

-898 TAQAHAVGHPA
+898 SAQAHVAGYP
-909 SSFYVYQQVYDQ
+909 SNSFYVYQQVYGQ
-921 DGKPIESQVVD
+921 DGKPIENQVVD
-932 RNADGVISDA
+932 RNGDGVISDA
-942 DKYFY
+942 DKYLY
-947 KSPAAPV
+947 KSPWAPV
-954 TMGLSSRLDWKN
+954 IMGLASRLDWKN
-966 WDFGFNLRASIGNYM
+966 WDFGFSLRASIGNYM
-981 FNNVMQGYHNTSTA
+981 FNNVMQGYHNVSPA
-995 SVFEEVSGFY
+995 AVFEEVSGFY
-1005 LNNRPKASVDLGWK
+1005 LNNRPKALVDLGWQ
-1019 TYDNY
+1019 TYDNKS
-1024 AIFSDYWVQNASFL
+1024 IFSDYWVQNASFL

-1049 NGLLKHGSY
+1049 NNLFKHGSY
-1058 NGIGGRIYGTVSNVF
+1058 NGVGGRIYGTVSNVF
-1073 CITKYDGIDPEVFG
+1073 CITKYEGIDPEVFG

-1096 PISYILGLS
+1096 PISFIVGLN
-1105 LTF
+1105 LNF

>member
-1 MKQVNIRIP
+1 
-10 FRILTL
+10 
-16 VMGLFLSL
+16 MGLFLSL
-24 GAYAQITVNGLV
+24 GAYAQITVNGIV
-36 QDATG
+36 KDATG
-41 EPVIGATVRVVG
+41 EPVIGASVRVVG
-53 TQIGTATDFDGL
+53 TQQGTVTDFDGL
-65 FTLEGVPQGAKL
+65 FTLDGVPQGAKL
-77 LISSVGY
+77 LITSIGY
-84 EDQEVTAAG
+84 EDHEVTAASDL
-93 NVVVTLAEST
+93 VITLAEST
-103 QMLENLVVIGYGVV
+103 QMLQNLVVIGYGVV

-193 NGVSGISNP
+193 NGVSGLSNP

-244 GQTPQVSYNGSVTWS
+244 GQAPQVNYNGSVTWS
-259 MKKKTIDVMSGDEY
+259 MKKKTIDVMNGDEY
-273 RDFVAKIFEGNTRA
+273 RAFVKEIFKGDTREE
-287 GNVMGYAWRNAIDA
+287 NA
-301 DGKAQRVDM
+301 
-310 INTVNN
+310 
-316 GKLTRYGVSDIALPA
+316 LS
-331 GWSWV
+331 
-336 EGEGNSGI
+336 
-344 VNPLL
+344 LL
-349 GDANTDWQNEIYRT
+349 GNADTDWQNEIYRT
-363 ALSHDHNLTVAGSVG
+363 ALSHDHNLTVAGSIG
-378 QILPYR
+378 SILPYR
-384 LSAGYTD
+384 VSAGFTD
-391 QQGILKTSDFKRY
+391 QEGILKTSDFKRY

-411 PSLFDDHLTL
+411 PSFFEDHLTM

-431 SRWADGGAVGNAVR
+431 SRWADTGAVGNAVR
-445 MDPTQPIYGNRDA
+445 MDPTQPVYSSDA
-458 NGDGINDYAG
+458 KYAG
-468 VGGYFEWLQVNNAD
+468 VGGYFEWVQVNNAD

-544 HNISTNVSNTSNY
+544 HNISANISNTSNY
-557 WGNTSWYTQS
+557 WGNTSYYTQS

-584 DKHHFDIM
+584 DMHHFDIM

-614 NSALVFTATDAENGA
+614 NSALVFTPTDAENGA
-629 LIVTPGQWI
+629 LIVTPGMWI
-638 PSARYNIDQSKAGA
+638 PAARYNIDASKAGA

-673 VSFFGRMNYSYD
+673 VSFFGRMNYSYAD
-685 SRYLLTFTMR
+685 RYLFTFTTR

-717 LNEEAALKDGPFS
+717 INEEDFMKDGAFS

-756 VMSNGSMGAFYD
+756 VMSNGSMGSFYD
-768 VSGDGSKARPNV
+768 ITGDGSKARPNV
-780 YNPELTWET
+780 YNPELKWET
-789 TTTTNVGLDWGV
+789 TTTTNVGLDWGI

-879 LISDDPDYIVTTGS
+879 LISDDPDYFVTTGS

-898 TAQAHAVGHPA
+898 TAQAHVVGHP
-909 SSFYVYQQVYDQ
+909 SHSFYVYQQVYDQ
-921 DGKPIESQVVD
+921 NGKPIENQVVD
-932 RNADGVISDA
+932 RNGDGVISDA
-942 DKYFY
+942 DKYLY
-947 KSPAAPV
+947 KSPWAPV
-954 TMGLSSRLDWKN
+954 TMGLASRLDWKN
-966 WDFGFNLRASIGNYM
+966 WDFGFSLRASIGNYL
-981 FNNVMQGYHNTSTA
+981 FNNVMQGYHNVSNA
-995 SVFEEVSGFY
+995 AVFEEVSGFY
-1005 LNNRPKASVDLGWK
+1005 LNNRPKASVEMGWQ
-1019 TYDNY
+1019 TYDNKS
-1024 AIFSDYWVQNASFL
+1024 IFTDYWVQNASFL

-1049 NGLLKHGSY
+1049 ANLFKTGGYHGLS
-1058 NGIGGRIYGTVSNVF
+1058 GRIYGTVSNVF

-1105 LTF
+1105 LSF

>member
-24 GAYAQITVNGLV
+24 GAYAQITVNGIV
-36 QDATG
+36 KDATG
-41 EPVIGATVRVVG
+41 EPVIGASVRVVG
-53 TQIGTATDFDGL
+53 TSQGTATDFDGL
-65 FTLEGVPQGAKL
+65 FTLDGVPQGAKL

-84 EDQEVTAAG
+84 EDHEVTAASDL
-93 NVVVTLAEST
+93 VITLAEST

-152 VSVTSNSGEPGGGAT
+152 VSVTSNSGEPGGGAN

-177 ASNNPLVV
+177 ASNNPLIV

-193 NGVSGISNP
+193 NGVSGLSNP

-244 GQTPQVSYNGSVTWS
+244 GQRPAVSYNGSVTWS
-259 MKKKTIDVMSGDEY
+259 MKKKTIDVMDGDEY
-273 RDFVAKIFEGNTRA
+273 RAFVKEIFKGNTREE
-287 GNVMGYAWRNAIDA
+287 NA
-301 DGKAQRVDM
+301 
-310 INTVNN
+310 
-316 GKLTRYGVSDIALPA
+316 LS
-331 GWSWV
+331 
-336 EGEGNSGI
+336 
-344 VNPLL
+344 LL
-349 GDANTDWQNEIYRT
+349 GNANTDWQEEIYRT
-363 ALSHDHNLTVAGSVG
+363 ALSHDHNLTVAGSLG
-378 QILPYR
+378 DYLPYR
-384 LSAGYTD
+384 VSAGYTD

-411 PSLFDDHLTL
+411 PSFFEDHLTL
-421 NLNGKLAWTK
+421 NLSGKLAWTK
-431 SRWADGGAVGNAVR
+431 SRWADTGAVGNAVR
-445 MDPTQPIYGNRDA
+445 MDPTQPIYS
-458 NGDGINDYAG
+458 NDSKYAG
-468 VGGYFEWLQVNNAD
+468 VGGYFEWMQVNNAD
-482 PAWPYTKNT
+482 PAWPWTKNT

-508 KTHSFIGSADID
+508 KAHSFIGTAEID

-529 RLHLTLGGDFTGGNG
+529 RLHLTMGGDFTGGNG
-544 HNISTNVSNTSNY
+544 HNISANISNTSNY
-557 WGNTSWYTQS
+557 WGNTSYYTQS

-614 NSALVFTATDAENGA
+614 NSALVFSASDAENGA

-673 VSFFGRMNYSYD
+673 VSFFGRMNYTYD
-685 SRYLLTFTMR
+685 NRYLMTFTMR

-717 LNEEAALKDGPFS
+717 INEEACMKDGPFS

-756 VMSNGSMGAFYD
+756 VMSNGSMGSYYD
-768 VSGDGSKARPNV
+768 ITGNGSKAKPNV
-780 YNPELTWET
+780 YNPELKWET
-789 TTTTNVGLDWGV
+789 TTTTNVGLDWGI

-870 TYNSNKITE
+870 TYNSNKVLE
-879 LISDDPDYIVTTGS
+879 LISDDPSYFVTTGG

-898 TAQAHAVGHPA
+898 SAQAHVAGYP
-909 SSFYVYQQVYDQ
+909 SNSFYVYQQVYDQ
-921 DGKPIESQVVD
+921 NGKPIENQVVD
-932 RNADGVISDA
+932 RNGDGVISDA
-942 DKYFY
+942 DKYLY
-947 KSPAAPV
+947 KSPWAPV
-954 TMGLSSRLDWKN
+954 TMGLASRLDWKN
-966 WDFGFNLRASIGNYM
+966 WDFGFSLRASIGNYM
-981 FNNVMQGYHNTSTA
+981 FNNVMQGYHNVSPA
-995 SVFEEVSGFY
+995 AVFEEVSGFY
-1005 LNNRPKASVDLGWK
+1005 LNNRPKALVDLGWQ
-1019 TYDNY
+1019 TYDNKS
-1024 AIFSDYWVQNASFL
+1024 IFSDYWVQNASFL

-1049 NGLLKHGSY
+1049 NNLFRHGSY
-1058 NGIGGRIYGTVSNVF
+1058 NGVGGRIYGTVSNVF

-1096 PISYILGLS
+1096 PISFIVGLN
-1105 LTF
+1105 LNF

>member
-16 VMGLFLSL
+16 LMGLFLSL
-24 GAYAQITVNGLV
+24 GAYAQITVHGIV
-36 QDATG
+36 KDATG

-53 TQIGTATDFDGL
+53 TQMGTATDFDGL
-65 FTLEGVPQGAKL
+65 FTLDGVPQGAKL
-77 LISSVGY
+77 LVSSVGY
-84 EDQEVTAAG
+84 EDHEVTASSEM
-93 NVVVTLAEST
+93 VITLAEST

-152 VSVTSNSGEPGGGAT
+152 VSVTSNGGEPGGGAS

-177 ASNNPLVV
+177 ASNNPLIV

-202 LSLVNPQ
+202 LSMVNPQ

-244 GQTPQVSYNGSVTWS
+244 GQAPQVSYNGSVTWS

-273 RDFVAKIFEGNTRA
+273 RDFVKEIFADNTREQ
-287 GNVMGYAWRNAIDA
+287 NA
-301 DGKAQRVDM
+301 
-310 INTVNN
+310 
-316 GKLTRYGVSDIALPA
+316 LS
-331 GWSWV
+331 
-336 EGEGNSGI
+336 
-344 VNPLL
+344 LL
-349 GDANTDWQNEIYRT
+349 GNANTDWQSEIYRT
-363 ALSHDHNLTVAGSVG
+363 AFSHDHNLTVAGSVG
-378 QILPYR
+378 QYLPYR
-384 LSAGYTD
+384 ISAGYTD
-391 QQGILKTSDFKRY
+391 QQGILKTSDYKRY

-411 PSLFDDHLTL
+411 PSLFNDHLTI
-421 NLNGKLAWTK
+421 NLSGKLAWTK
-431 SRWADGGAVGNAVR
+431 SRWADTGAVGNAVR
-445 MDPTQPIYGNRDA
+445 MDPTQPIYSSDEKYN
-458 NGDGINDYAG
+458 G
-468 VGGYFEWLQVNNAD
+468 VGGYFEWLQPNGSD
-482 PAWPYTKNT
+482 SAWPYTKNT

-508 KTHSFIGSADID
+508 KTHSFIGTAEVD

-544 HNISTNVSNTSNY
+544 HNISANISNTSNY
-557 WGNTSWYTQS
+557 WGNNSWYTQS
-567 KENLQLSTY
+567 KENLQLSAY

-614 NSALVFTATDAENGA
+614 NSALFFTDADIENGA
-629 LIVTPGQWI
+629 LQVVPGMWI
-638 PSARYNIDQSKAGA
+638 PAANYNVGDSKAGA

-673 VSFFGRMNYSYD
+673 VSFFGRANYSYNN
-685 SRYLLTFTMR
+685 RYLLTFTMR

-704 HWALFPSAAFAWK
+704 HWALFPSAALAWK
-717 LNEEAALKDGPFS
+717 ISEEDFMKDGPFS

-756 VMSNGSMGAFYD
+756 VMSNGSMGSFYD
-768 VSGDGSKARPNV
+768 IAGDGSKAKPNV
-780 YNPELTWET
+780 YNPELKWET
-789 TTTTNVGLDWGV
+789 TTTTNIGLDWGI
-801 MNQRLSGSID
+801 MNQRLTGSID

-831 FRNAFYKNIGSLRNT
+831 FKNAFYKNIGSLRNT

-855 AISTTDLLWTIDYNL
+855 AISTNDLLWTIDYNL

-879 LISDDPDYIVTTGS
+879 LISDDPDYFVTTGS

-898 TAQAHAVGHPA
+898 NAQAHVVGHP
-909 SSFYVYQQVYDQ
+909 SNSFYVYQQVYGQ
-921 DGKPIESQVVD
+921 DGKPIEGQVVD
-932 RNADGVISDA
+932 RNGDGVISDA
-942 DKYFY
+942 DKYLY
-947 KSPAAPV
+947 KSPWAPV
-954 TMGLSSRLDWKN
+954 TMGLASRLDWKN
-966 WDFGFNLRASIGNYM
+966 WDFGFSLRASIGNYL
-981 FNNVMQGYHNTSTA
+981 FNNVMQGYHNVSPA
-995 SVFEEVSGFY
+995 AVFEEVGAFY
-1005 LNNRPKASVDLGWK
+1005 LNNRPRKSVEMGWQ
-1019 TYDNY
+1019 TYNNH
-1024 AIFSDYWVQNASFL
+1024 ANFSDYWVQNASFL

-1049 NGLLKHGSY
+1049 SDLFKSGGYHGL
-1058 NGIGGRIYGTVSNVF
+1058 GGRVYGTVSNVF

-1096 PISYILGLS
+1096 PISFILGLS
-1105 LTF
+1105 LNF

>member
-24 GAYAQITVNGLV
+24 GAYAQITVNGIV
-36 QDATG
+36 KDATG
-41 EPVIGATVRVVG
+41 EPVIGASVRVVG
-53 TQIGTATDFDGL
+53 TQQGTVTDFDGL

-77 LISSVGY
+77 QISSVGY
-84 EDQEVTAAG
+84 DTQEVSASSD
-93 NVVVTLAEST
+93 VVVTMSEST
-103 QMLENLVVIGYGVV
+103 QMLQNLVVIGYGVV
-117 KKNDLTGSV
+117 KKKDLTGSV

-140 SAQDMLGGKVAG
+140 SAQDMLGGKIAG
-152 VSVTSNSGEPGGGAT
+152 VNVTSGGGTPGGGAT

-177 ASNNPLVV
+177 ASNDPLIV
-185 IDGIAMDN
+185 IDGVPMDN
-193 NGVSGISNP
+193 QGVKGFPNGLAII
-202 LSLVNPQ
+202 NPQ

-244 GQTPQVSYNGSVTWS
+244 GQRPSVSYNGSVTMS
-259 MKKKTIDVMSGDEY
+259 MKKKTIDVMDGDEY
-273 RDFVAKIFEGNTRA
+273 RDFIRKSFA
-287 GNVMGYAWRNAIDA
+287 GDSREE
-301 DGKAQRVDM
+301 
-310 INTVNN
+310 T
-316 GKLTRYGVSDIALPA
+316 AL
-331 GWSWV
+331 S
-336 EGEGNSGI
+336 
-344 VNPLL
+344 LL
-349 GDANTDWQNEIYRT
+349 GNANTDWQSEIYKT
-363 ALSHDHNLTVAGSVG
+363 AWSHDHNLTVAGSVG

-384 LSAGYTD
+384 VSMGYTD
-391 QQGILKTSDFKRY
+391 QEGILKTSDFKRY

-411 PSLFDDHLTL
+411 PSFFEDHLTM

-431 SRWADGGAVGNAVR
+431 SRWADTGAVGNAVR
-445 MDPTQPIYGNRDA
+445 MDPTQPVYSRDPMY
-458 NGDGINDYAG
+458 DG
-468 VGGYFEWLQVNNAD
+468 VGGYFEWMQVNNAD

-508 KTHSFIGSADID
+508 KAHSFIGTAEID

-529 RLHLTLGGDFTGGNG
+529 RLHLTMGGDFTGGNG
-544 HNISTNVSNTSNY
+544 HNISANISNTSNY
-557 WGNTSWYTQS
+557 WGNTSYYTQS

-584 DKHHFDIM
+584 DLHHFDIM

-608 WGTYPT
+608 WGTYP
-614 NSALVFTATDAENGA
+614 NDSQLFYTATDSENA
-629 LIVTPGQWI
+629 LNVVPGQWI
-638 PSARYNIDQSKAGA
+638 PGATYHVGDPKAGT
-652 IRAEGV
+652 IYGDGV
-658 YRQNNGLGYRTENYL
+658 YYQFNGLGYRTENFL
-673 VSFFGRMNYSYD
+673 VSFFGRMNYSYAN
-685 SRYLLTFTMR
+685 RYLLTFTMR

-717 LNEEAALKDGPFS
+717 INEEDFMKDGPFS

-744 EGIGDYNYFATY
+744 EGIGDYNYFTNY
-756 VMSNGSMGAFYD
+756 VMSNGSAGSFYD
-768 VSGDGSKARPNV
+768 IMGDGTKAKPNA
-780 YNPELTWET
+780 YNPLLKWET
-789 TTTTNVGLDWGV
+789 TTTTNVGIDWGV

-855 AISTTDLLWTIDYNL
+855 AISTNDLLWTIDYNL
-870 TYNSNKITE
+870 TYNSNKVLE
-879 LISDDPDYIVTTGS
+879 LISDDPSYFVTTGG

-898 TAQAHAVGHPA
+898 SAQAHVAGYP
-909 SSFYVYQQVYDQ
+909 SNSFYVYQQVYDQ
-921 DGKPIESQVVD
+921 DGKPIEGQVVD
-932 RNADGVISDA
+932 RNGDGGISDA
-942 DKYFY
+942 DKYLY
-947 KSPAAPV
+947 KSPWAPV
-954 TMGLSSRLDWKN
+954 TMGLGSRLDWKN
-966 WDFGFNLRASIGNYM
+966 WDFGFNLRASIGNYL
-981 FNNVMQGYHNTSTA
+981 FNNVMQGYHNVSPA
-995 SVFEEVSGFY
+995 AVFEEVSGFY
-1005 LNNRPKASVDLGWK
+1005 LNNRPKASVEMGWQ
-1019 TYDNY
+1019 TYNNH

-1049 NGLLKHGSY
+1049 NNLLKRGSY
-1058 NGIGGRIYGTVSNVF
+1058 NGIGGRLYATVSNVF
-1073 CITKYDGIDPEVFG
+1073 CITKFNGIDPENSG
-1087 GIGGDIFPR
+1087 GICGDIFPR
-1096 PISYILGLS
+1096 PISFILGLS
-1105 LTF
+1105 LNF

>member
-10 FRILTL
+10 IRILTL

-24 GAYAQITVNGLV
+24 GAYAQITVNGV
-36 QDATG
+36 VKDATG

-53 TQIGTATDFDGL
+53 TQMGTATDFDGL
-65 FTLEGVPQGAKL
+65 FTLDGVPQGAKL

-84 EDQEVTAAG
+84 EDHEVTASSDM
-93 NVVVTLAEST
+93 VITLAEST

-193 NGVSGISNP
+193 NGISGVANP

-244 GQTPQVSYNGSVTWS
+244 GQRPSVSYNGSVTWS
-259 MKKKTIDVMSGDEY
+259 MKKKTIDVMNGDEY
-273 RDFVAKIFEGNTRA
+273 RSFVKKIFAGNTREE
-287 GNVMGYAWRNAIDA
+287 NA
-301 DGKAQRVDM
+301 
-310 INTVNN
+310 
-316 GKLTRYGVSDIALPA
+316 LS
-331 GWSWV
+331 
-336 EGEGNSGI
+336 
-344 VNPLL
+344 LL
-349 GDANTDWQNEIYRT
+349 GNANTDWQEEIYRT
-363 ALSHDHNLTVAGSVG
+363 ALSHDHNLTVAGSLG
-378 QILPYR
+378 DYLPYR
-384 LSAGYTD
+384 VSAGFTD

-411 PSLFDDHLTL
+411 PSFFQDHLTL

-431 SRWADGGAVGNAVR
+431 SRFADTGAVGNAVR
-445 MDPTQPIYGNRDA
+445 MDPTQPITSSDSKYV
-458 NGDGINDYAG
+458 G
-468 VGGYFEWLQVNNAD
+468 VGGYFEWMQVNNAD
-482 PAWPYTKNT
+482 PAWPWTKNT

-529 RLHLTLGGDFTGGNG
+529 RLHLTMGGDFSGGNG
-544 HNISTNVSNTSNY
+544 HNISANISNTSNY
-557 WGNTSWYTQS
+557 WGNTSYYTQT

-592 AGYEW
+592 LGYEW

-614 NSALVFTATDAENGA
+614 NSGLFFTPTDAENGA

-638 PSARYNIDQSKAGA
+638 PSARYNIDDSKAGA

-673 VSFFGRMNYSYD
+673 VSFFGRANYSYD
-685 SRYLLTFTMR
+685 NRYLLTFTMR

-768 VSGDGSKARPNV
+768 ITGDGSKARPNV
-780 YNPELTWET
+780 YNPELKWET
-789 TTTTNVGLDWGV
+789 TTTTNIGLDWGV

-846 GIEFSLNWK
+846 GIEMSINWK
-855 AISTTDLLWTIDYNL
+855 AISTTDLLWTLDYNL
-870 TYNSNKITE
+870 TYNSNKILE
-879 LISDDPDYIVTTGS
+879 LISDDPDYFVTTGG

-898 TAQAHAVGHPA
+898 SAQAHVAGYP
-909 SSFYVYQQVYDQ
+909 SNSFYVYQQVYDQ
-921 DGKPIESQVVD
+921 NGKPIENQVVD
-932 RNADGVISDA
+932 RNGDGVISDA
-942 DKYFY
+942 DKYLY
-947 KSPAAPV
+947 MSPWAPV
-954 TMGLSSRLDWKN
+954 TMGLASRLDWKN
-966 WDFGFNLRASIGNYM
+966 WDFGFSLRASIGNYM
-981 FNNVMQGYHNTSTA
+981 FNNVMQGYHNVSPA
-995 SVFEEVSGFY
+995 AVFEEVSGFY
-1005 LNNRPKASVDLGWK
+1005 LNNRPKALVDLGWQ
-1019 TYDNY
+1019 TYDNKS
-1024 AIFSDYWVQNASFL
+1024 IFTDYWVQNASFL

-1049 NGLLKHGSY
+1049 NNLLKHGNY
-1058 NGIGGRIYGTVSNVF
+1058 NGVGGRIYGTVSNVF

-1096 PISYILGLS
+1096 PISFILGLN
-1105 LTF
+1105 LNF

>member
-16 VMGLFLSL
+16 LMGLFLSL
-24 GAYAQITVNGLV
+24 GAYAQITVNGIV
-36 QDATG
+36 KDATG

-53 TQIGTATDFDGL
+53 TQMGTATDFDGL
-65 FTLEGVPQGAKL
+65 FTLDGVPQGAKL
-77 LISSVGY
+77 LVSSVGY
-84 EDQEVTAAG
+84 EDHEVTASSEM
-93 NVVVTLAEST
+93 VITLAESS

-152 VSVTSNSGEPGGGAT
+152 VSVTSNGGEPGGGAS

-177 ASNNPLVV
+177 ASNNPLIV

-202 LSLVNPQ
+202 LSMVNPQ

-244 GQTPQVSYNGSVTWS
+244 GQAPQVSYNGSVTWS
-259 MKKKTIDVMSGDEY
+259 KKKKTIDVMSGDEY
-273 RDFVAKIFEGNTRA
+273 RDFVKEIFADNTREQ
-287 GNVMGYAWRNAIDA
+287 NA
-301 DGKAQRVDM
+301 
-310 INTVNN
+310 
-316 GKLTRYGVSDIALPA
+316 LS
-331 GWSWV
+331 
-336 EGEGNSGI
+336 
-344 VNPLL
+344 LL
-349 GDANTDWQNEIYRT
+349 GNANTDWQSEIYRT

-378 QILPYR
+378 QYLPYR

-391 QQGILKTSDFKRY
+391 QQGILKTSDYKRY

-411 PSLFDDHLTL
+411 PSLFNDHLTI
-421 NLNGKLAWTK
+421 NLSGKLAWTK
-431 SRWADGGAVGNAVR
+431 SRWADTGAVGNAVR
-445 MDPTQPIYGNRDA
+445 MDPTQPIYSSDEKYN
-458 NGDGINDYAG
+458 G
-468 VGGYFEWLQVNNAD
+468 VGGYFEWLQPNGSD
-482 PAWPYTKNT
+482 SAWPYTKNT

-508 KTHSFIGSADID
+508 KTHSFIGTAEVD

-544 HNISTNVSNTSNY
+544 HNISANISNTSNY
-557 WGNTSWYTQS
+557 WGNNSWYTQS
-567 KENLQLSTY
+567 KENLQLSAY

-614 NSALVFTATDAENGA
+614 NSALFFTDADIENGA
-629 LIVTPGQWI
+629 LQVVPGMWI
-638 PSARYNIDQSKAGA
+638 PAANYNVGDSKAGA

-673 VSFFGRMNYSYD
+673 VSFFGRANYSYNN
-685 SRYLLTFTMR
+685 RYLLTFTMR

-704 HWALFPSAAFAWK
+704 HWALFPSAALAWK
-717 LNEEAALKDGPFS
+717 ISEEDFMKDGPFS

-756 VMSNGSMGAFYD
+756 VMSNGSMGSFYD
-768 VSGDGSKARPNV
+768 IAGDGSKAKPNV
-780 YNPELTWET
+780 YNPELKWET
-789 TTTTNVGLDWGV
+789 TTTTNIGLDWGI
-801 MNQRLSGSID
+801 MNQRLTGSID

-831 FRNAFYKNIGSLRNT
+831 FKNAFYKNIGSLRNT

-855 AISTTDLLWTIDYNL
+855 AISTNDLLWTIDYNL

-879 LISDDPDYIVTTGS
+879 LISDDPDYFVTTGS

-898 TAQAHAVGHPA
+898 NAQAHVVGHP
-909 SSFYVYQQVYDQ
+909 SNSFYVYQQVYGQ
-921 DGKPIESQVVD
+921 DGKPIEGQVVD
-932 RNADGVISDA
+932 RNGDGVISDA
-942 DKYFY
+942 DKYLY
-947 KSPAAPV
+947 KSPWAPV
-954 TMGLSSRLDWKN
+954 TMGLASRLDWKN
-966 WDFGFNLRASIGNYM
+966 WDFGFSLRASIGNYL
-981 FNNVMQGYHNTSTA
+981 FNNVMQGYHNVSPA
-995 SVFEEVSGFY
+995 AVFEEVGAFY
-1005 LNNRPKASVDLGWK
+1005 LNNRPRKSVEMGWQ
-1019 TYDNY
+1019 TYNNH
-1024 AIFSDYWVQNASFL
+1024 ANFSDYWVQNASFL

-1049 NGLLKHGSY
+1049 SDLFKSGGYHGL
-1058 NGIGGRIYGTVSNVF
+1058 GGRVYGTVSNVF

-1096 PISYILGLS
+1096 PISFILGLS
-1105 LTF
+1105 LNF